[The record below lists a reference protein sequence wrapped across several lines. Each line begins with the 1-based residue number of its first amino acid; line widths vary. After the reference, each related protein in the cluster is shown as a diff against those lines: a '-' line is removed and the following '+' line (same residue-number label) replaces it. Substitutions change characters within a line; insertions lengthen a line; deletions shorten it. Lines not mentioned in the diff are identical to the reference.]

1 MTIFL
6 KAFGVGGFTTKQRPF
21 EWWKS
26 TGTSSYFSMMTI
38 WIILEYIVSHI
49 LQSHV
54 LDSLKTGKSAGL
66 QVFVPQIAIFSPS
79 ERHGVGFGEAIDDY
93 YSGSWVA
100 ISTITLN
107 GDLARAAQGAAG
119 GSGALEGG
127 G

>member
-1 MTIFL
+1 M
-6 KAFGVGGFTTKQRPF
+6 
-21 EWWKS
+21 
-26 TGTSSYFSMMTI
+26 
-38 WIILEYIVSHI
+38 
-49 LQSHV
+49 QSHV

-107 GDLARAAQGAAG
+107 GDLARAAQGAAAG
-119 GSGALEGG
+119 GSGALGG
-127 G
+127 EVLPAAPVPLLCWFICLCGGFLDMLVYNG